1 MTAPLT
7 PAACDLRGLP
17 FMPLECARLLESDL
31 FALTTGEEFKA
42 ALALWCKSWTQV
54 PAASMPNDERL
65 LAKAAGLSLAEWRA
79 VSEMALK
86 GWTLCDDGRLYHPVV
101 AEKAL
106 AAWLERIEHRKKSA
120 KGNAARHES
129 FSFDPKAFE
138 RDKKDALLH
147 LSRIAPAT
155 ARDLGFLP
163 QGEEQAPPRKE
174 PAPPRTPPGTDLGSE
189 GRGRGNIP
197 VGAETPDKRAW
208 REAVA
213 LLTASG
219 RMKEA
224 AARSFFGKLLRDHKL
239 APYRLLPSITSADL
253 KGTPDPQAYL
263 RAAARRIATEAVPSG
278 KPAPNVAN
286 WSADIWRAALEGYR
300 QSGRW
305 DAETMGPT
313 PDEPGCWAP
322 ANVVE
327 DWRAAA

>member
-7 PAACDLRGLP
+7 PPGCDLRGLP
-17 FMPLECARLLESDL
+17 FMPLECARLLDSDL
-31 FALTTGEEFKA
+31 FALTTGDEFKA

-65 LAKAAGLSLAEWRA
+65 LAKAAGVSLAEWRT

-106 AAWLERIEHRKKSA
+106 TAWVERIEHRKKSA
-120 KGNAARHES
+120 KANAARHPS
-129 FSFDPKAFE
+129 FRYDPEAFE
-138 RDKKDALLH
+138 RDRNEALSH
-147 LSRIAPAT
+147 LSRIAPTA

-163 QGEEQAPPRKE
+163 QGDIEAPTRKE
-174 PAPPRTPPGTDLGSE
+174 PAPPSTPPRNDLGSE

-219 RMKEA
+219 RMKEP
-224 AARSFFGKLLRDHKL
+224 AARAFFGKLLRDHKL
-239 APYRLLPSITSADL
+239 EPYRLLPSITAADL
-253 KGTPDPQAYL
+253 KGTPEPQSYL
-263 RAAARRIATEAVPSG
+263 TAAAKRLGASEAAQPKPVADVSG
-278 KPAPNVAN
+278 
-286 WSADIWRAALEGYR
+286 WSADVWAVAVQRYR
-300 QSGRW
+300 DAGAW
-305 DAETMGPT
+305 DDATMGPR
-313 PDEPGCWAP
+313 PGEPGCRAP
-322 ANVVE
+322 VLATE
-327 DWRAAA
+327 DLAA

>member
-1 MTAPLT
+1 MAK
-7 PAACDLRGLP
+7 ADAW
-17 FMPLECARLLESDL
+17 MPLWIGDYRRDTSRL
-31 FALTTGEEFKA
+31 T
-42 ALALWCKSWTQV
+42 LAEHGAYLLLLMDSWTNGP
-54 PAASMPNDERL
+54 PADDDAELCRILGCQP
-65 LAKAAGLSLAEWRA
+65 AEWRKIRQKIA
-79 VSEMALK
+79 RFFTISGGVWHHK
-86 GWTLCDDGRLYHPVV
+86 RV
-101 AEKAL
+101 ASEKAGAEERSGKAAAKARL
-106 AAWLERIEHRKKSA
+106 AAEARWARE
-120 KGNAARHES
+120 KG
-129 FSFDPKAFE
+129 
-138 RDKKDALLH
+138 
-147 LSRIAPAT
+147 
-155 ARDLGFLP
+155 
-163 QGEEQAPPRKE
+163 GEEPAGPMPQAMLQALPEAMPEDVLEQCPP
-174 PAPPRTPPGTDLGSE
+174 
-189 GRGRGNIP
+189 P
-197 VGAETPDKRAW
+197 VTYSVPTEQASGETPDKRAW

-263 RAAARRIATEAVPSG
+263 RAAARRIATEAAPSG